1 MSLLLLILGKIPA
14 SHFKKNVN
22 GAGGMWEGA
31 RGVWEGCEKDVVGV
45 RKGSRRGMGG
55 VGGFCGR
62 GVGGLQEVCG
72 RCTGGV
78 WKVWFKADKDFSL
91 KNVSGR
97 IFLPE
102 RFFGYT
108 EYALKSEIA
117 TTQYVLNWRI

>member
-1 MSLLLLILGKIPA
+1 
-14 SHFKKNVN
+14 
-22 GAGGMWEGA
+22 MWEGA

-45 RKGSRRGMGG
+45 RKGSRRGAGG
-55 VGGFCGR
+55 VWEGCGR
-62 GVGGLQEVCG
+62 SAGGRGAGGLQEVCGRSVGGLREVCG

>member
-1 MSLLLLILGKIPA
+1 
-14 SHFKKNVN
+14 
-22 GAGGMWEGA
+22 MWEGA

-45 RKGSRRGMGG
+45 RKGSRRGAGG
-55 VGGFCGR
+55 VWEGWGDSAGGVWEVCR
-62 GVGGLQEVCG
+62 RSAGGLWEVCG

-108 EYALKSEIA
+108 EYALKSEKA

>member
-1 MSLLLLILGKIPA
+1 M
-14 SHFKKNVN
+14 
-22 GAGGMWEGA
+22 
-31 RGVWEGCEKDVVGV
+31 WEGCEKDVVGV
-45 RKGSRRGMGG
+45 RKGSRRGAGG
-55 VGGFCGR
+55 VWEGWGDSAGGVWEVCR
-62 GVGGLQEVCG
+62 RSAGGLWEVCG

>member
-1 MSLLLLILGKIPA
+1 
-14 SHFKKNVN
+14 
-22 GAGGMWEGA
+22 MWEGA

-45 RKGSRRGMGG
+45 RKGSRRGAGG
-55 VGGFCGR
+55 VWEVCR
-62 GVGGLQEVCG
+62 RSAGGLWEVCG